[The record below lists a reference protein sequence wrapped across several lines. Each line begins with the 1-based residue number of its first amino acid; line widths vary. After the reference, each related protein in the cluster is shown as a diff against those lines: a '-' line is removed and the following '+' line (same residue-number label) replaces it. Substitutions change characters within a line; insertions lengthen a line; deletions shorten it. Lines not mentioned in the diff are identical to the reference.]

1 MQEQLSVIHEFLKEI
16 MHVSGADAL
25 AETQARYEELLGD
38 LDGDALKLWEDAILL
53 GKELVYL
60 KTGIDDEFG
69 RGLMAT
75 LSEAEAAELEEA
87 VRIIDGNLFSYH
99 FQPIVDVSTGDIF
112 SYEALMRPV
121 SDVLKSPLDVI
132 RYADLRNRLNDIERA
147 TFFNVLG
154 IIDEG
159 KTNFFGHK
167 VFINSI
173 PKTVLSAED
182 YHAVEELMTRH
193 NGVAVVEITEQAELK
208 EDDFK
213 AFKERMERIG
223 VQTAIDDYGTGY
235 SNVQNLLRYMPD
247 YVKID
252 RSLLSGMQDDP
263 KKRHFVREIIEFC
276 HSNGIQALAEGVET
290 GEELRAVI
298 LLGADLIQ
306 GYYTARPQAEPL
318 EAIPYDIRQEMKKYW
333 HERQEGMASRIYVAD
348 CGEHIDMERLVR
360 SGTISVVIGKDGD
373 YSISG
378 GPGFD
383 AEIDIDIAD
392 NAKVELTV
400 ENLRLIN
407 RKKLACI
414 NLGKGS
420 EVSLILK
427 GDNKLGMGGI
437 CVPKGSKLTVKGAG
451 ALSLMLDADEYY
463 GIGNDINSEHG
474 EIVFEQSG
482 LIKIES
488 NGKVGICIGS
498 GLGGGI
504 DIRSG
509 QYSIEINS
517 ERAVGIGSFNR
528 ESNILVRSCDV
539 SIDMSGKKGV
549 AMGSLVAPAKMEIY
563 ECSVKLYIS
572 GKEAVGLGTLTGDLA
587 EVNIHD
593 ASVVMNIHNDRCSGI
608 AALDGTTSLQIN
620 KASLRVYAK
629 GETIL
634 PFGGFSADTDLSFVD
649 ADITA
654 KVMSNVKLRDYLPPE
669 RAEVVFGR
677 VRIVLNGFEYE
688 LVD

>member
-25 AETQARYEELLGD
+25 AETQEKYEKLLGETE
-38 LDGDALKLWEDAILL
+38 GYARKLWEDAILL

-60 KTGIDDEFG
+60 KTGTDDEFG

-75 LSEAEAAELEEA
+75 LSEAEAEELEEA
-87 VRIIDGNLFSYH
+87 IRIIEGNLFSYH

-121 SDVLKSPLDVI
+121 SDVLKNPLDVI

-147 TFFNVLG
+147 TFLNVLG

-182 YHAVEELMTRH
+182 YRAVEELMTRH

-360 SGTISVVIGKDGD
+360 SGTISVVIGRDGD

-383 AEIDIDIAD
+383 AEVDIDIAD

-400 ENLRLIN
+400 ENIRLIN

-420 EVSLILK
+420 DVKLILK

-482 LIKIES
+482 LIRIES

-549 AMGSLVAPAKMEIY
+549 AMGSLVAPTKMEIY

-629 GETIL
+629 GENIL
-634 PFGGFSADTDLSFVD
+634 PFGGFSADTDLSFID

-654 KVMSNVKLRDYLPPE
+654 KIMSNVKLRDYLPPE

-688 LVD
+688 LTD